1 MTNETGS
8 PQSVPESPSVWRS
21 TTVFLL
27 EIIKVVAI
35 ALAIILP
42 VRTFLIQPFYV
53 KGQSMEP
60 NFYNYEYLIVDEL
73 SYRLR
78 EPARGEVVVLRDPRV
93 NHQKQFFIKRV
104 IGLPGEQVAIE
115 NGQVKIINTEN
126 PKGLVLEESYIPQE
140 ATTTSNGEPVTL
152 KPGEYFVLGDNREHS
167 YDSRYVGAFQ
177 KNEIVGR
184 VWLRAWPP
192 SRAEIFNTP
201 TDAS

>member
-1 MTNETGS
+1 M
-8 PQSVPESPSVWRS
+8 
-21 TTVFLL
+21 
-27 EIIKVVAI
+27 
-35 ALAIILP
+35 
-42 VRTFLIQPFYV
+42 
-53 KGQSMEP
+53 
-60 NFYNYEYLIVDEL
+60 
-73 SYRLR
+73 
-78 EPARGEVVVLRDPRV
+78 

-140 ATTTSNGEPVTL
+140 ANTTSNGEPVTL

>member
-1 MTNETGS
+1 MANIVMPSQGT
-8 PQSVPESPSVWRS
+8 PESPSAWRS
-21 TTVFLL
+21 TKVFLL

-93 NHQKQFFIKRV
+93 NHRKQFFIKRV

-115 NGQVKIINTEN
+115 NGKVKILNAEN
-126 PKGLVLEESYIPQE
+126 PQGLVLEESYIPPE
-140 ATTTSNGEPVTL
+140 TMTTSNGEPVAL
-152 KPGEYFVLGDNREHS
+152 KSGEYFVLGDNREHS

-192 SRAEIFNTP
+192 SRAEIFEAP
-201 TDAS
+201 ASAS

>member
-192 SRAEIFNTP
+192 YRAEIFNTP